1 MPANVDVAL
10 ELMNGSSWNRSEPH
24 ARKSLDG
31 YEQLFKGDSGEGS
44 ERRRALQREPLSS
57 QRTSRG
63 L

>member
-1 MPANVDVAL
+1 MGAAGIVQSHML
-10 ELMNGSSWNRSEPH
+10 EK
-24 ARKSLDG
+24 A